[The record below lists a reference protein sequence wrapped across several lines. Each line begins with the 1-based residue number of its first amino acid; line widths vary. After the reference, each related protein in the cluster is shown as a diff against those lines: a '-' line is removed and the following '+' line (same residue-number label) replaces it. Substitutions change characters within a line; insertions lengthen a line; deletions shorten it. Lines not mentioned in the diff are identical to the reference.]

1 MATPLEEIARRART
15 AAQALAALPGAAK
28 DRALAGVARRL
39 EERRER
45 ILEAN
50 RADRAEADQGVER
63 GELTRALARRLDLS
77 GEKFTALLES
87 VGEVVRLADPVGR
100 VLEQTVLDD
109 GLQLRRVSCPIGVL
123 GVIFESR
130 PDAVVQIAA
139 LSLKSG
145 NAVILKGGREAARSN
160 AALAEAI
167 REALAAQGD
176 VPADAVQMIST
187 REEVRDLLAQDRWV
201 DLIIPRGSR
210 ELVRSIQESTR
221 IPVMGHADGVCSVY
235 LDAAADPAIAEKVVL
250 DAKTQYPAVCNAA
263 ECLVVHREAVR
274 EVLPRV
280 GAALARAGVELRA
293 DPRARAVLPGA
304 KAAEESDWGTEYLDL
319 TMSVR
324 VVDSLAEAID
334 FINLHGSHHTDAIV
348 TEDPRAA
355 EEFLL
360 RVDSAGV
367 FHNASTRFADGYRY
381 GLGAEVGISTART
394 HARGPVGLEGL
405 VIYKW
410 LLRGEGHAVG
420 DYGPGKRRFIH
431 RKIDPPPRRT

>member
-1 MATPLEEIARRART
+1 MAAPIEEIARRART
-15 AAQALAALPGAAK
+15 AAQSLAALPGAAK
-28 DRALAGVARRL
+28 DRALAEVARRL

-50 RADRAEADQGVER
+50 RADRAEADEGVKR
-63 GELTRALARRLDLS
+63 GELTGALARRLDLS
-77 GEKFTALLES
+77 GDKFTALLES
-87 VGEVVRLADPVGR
+87 VGEVVRLADPVGQ
-100 VLEQTVLDD
+100 VLQQTVLDD
-109 GLQLRRVSCPIGVL
+109 GLLLRRVSCPIGVL

-130 PDAVVQIAA
+130 PDAVVQIAS

-145 NAVILKGGREAARSN
+145 NAVVLKGGREAARTN

-167 REALAAQGD
+167 REALAAQGE

-187 REEVRDLLAQDRWV
+187 REEVGELLRQDRWV

-304 KAAEESDWGTEYLDL
+304 RAAGESDWGAEYLDL

-348 TEDPRAA
+348 TEDPQAA
-355 EEFLL
+355 EEFLR

-431 RKIDPPPRRT
+431 RRIDPSPRRS